1 MADGQESGPLSLER
15 NESIFR
21 NDILPDYLPDGTG
34 RAGRPR
40 LILLGGQP
48 GAGKT
53 AVLIASHAE
62 LDRSGPTIRIVGDDL
77 RSYHPQFLAF
87 QRRDP
92 ETASQFTQADAGRW
106 TEKLLVAATER
117 NVNIVFETTMRTP
130 ENVARIVGIARAAG
144 YDVEARA
151 VAVNPRLSWQG
162 NHYRHYRFEEMLRAG
177 DAARIP
183 PQHVHDAA
191 VTGLRVSLEK
201 LESENLVDRVQLRT
215 RGGTILYDNEQRGGA
230 WSQPPHAR
238 LALER
243 EQSRPMTAGE
253 LQRFSDDWN
262 HVLARMEERR
272 VPDDRIA
279 AVRARAVEDVQHLL
293 AQRRDA
299 DSDNGQKRGRS
310 IFQNRADALRLFVEL
325 YDNALRDAERRP
337 IGNIEAHAV
346 GRLSQSY
353 MALKLVEA
361 ARDLGLLPDNAT
373 IVSTRAMVQD
383 KHGAREFPAAHR
395 LPADLAVEMPNGFRR
410 RLTEGFD
417 VALNQTAIDR
427 DIFGQTDRLSRLA
440 NVVDSWLEVAGMR
453 KTLAHAANVVA
464 SGMSADAA
472 MSGVVEP
479 GYATAI
485 AQARG
490 RLERNMTIAERSVMA
505 AMIVDERGEPLRALR
520 DELRLR
526 TANLEIRARAKTM
539 MEAILTET
547 ARHIRLDA
555 EGRREAGAL
564 VRGIVDN
571 ERNLGTSRTQERSA
585 VRSDVLVPAR
595 NLPDLTESEIADR
608 LGASSRLADKR
619 AEIDNL
625 SRMVFG
631 NSQVVSASVARI
643 SGAQSGGAAGDDVR
657 EGRLGEM
664 AGDGRT
670 WLKGPSPVRQTAEAH
685 APRLAAALAD
695 YGMAVDFER
704 HQISLRHREEQA
716 RHRVV
721 VPMPSK
727 ELTALMSGS
736 DQEQVRRL
744 NADPS
749 LRREL
754 DKLTLAMTK
763 RLSSADRADLK
774 AGNVIRL
781 GCSLGITPEQAAS
794 LKLVEDRAGALRDRS
809 LRQTRQI
816 VSTPQLG
823 IRRRPEQLV

>member
-1 MADGQESGPLSLER
+1 MAADQESGPLSLER

-21 NDILPDYLPDGTG
+21 RDILPDYLPDDIG
-34 RAGRPR
+34 RAGQPR

-77 RSYHPQFLAF
+77 RSYHPNFLAF
-87 QRRDP
+87 QRQDP

-106 TEKLLVAATER
+106 TEKLLAAATER

-130 ENVARIVGIARAAG
+130 ENVARVVGIARAAG
-144 YDVEARA
+144 YKVDARA

-162 NHYRHYRFEEMLRAG
+162 NHYRFEEMLRAG

-201 LESENLVDRVQLRT
+201 LESENLVDRVELRT
-215 RGGTILYDNEQRGGA
+215 RGGTILYHNERTESG

-243 EQSRPMTAGE
+243 EQSRPMTTGE
-253 LQRFSDDWN
+253 LQLFADNWN

-293 AQRRDA
+293 AQRRDT
-299 DSDNGQKRGRS
+299 DGDTGQKRGRS
-310 IFQNRADALRLFVEL
+310 IFQNRADALGLFVEL

-337 IGNIEAHAV
+337 IGNIEAHAL

-373 IVSTRAMVQD
+373 IVPTRAVVQD
-383 KHGAREFPAAHR
+383 KHGTREFPAAHR
-395 LPADLAVEMPNGFRR
+395 LPADLAVEVPNGSRR
-410 RLTEGFD
+410 RLTESFD

-427 DIFGQTDRLSRLA
+427 EIFGRTDRLSRLA
-440 NVVDSWLEVAGMR
+440 NVVDSWLEAAGMR
-453 KTLAHAANVVA
+453 TTLARAANAVA
-464 SGMSADAA
+464 SGMSADSA
-472 MSGVVEP
+472 MSDVVEP

-485 AQARG
+485 SQARD
-490 RLERNMTIAERSVMA
+490 RLERNMAIAERTA
-505 AMIVDERGEPLRALR
+505 IATMIVDETGEPLRALL

-526 TANLEIRARAKTM
+526 TASLETRARAKTM

-547 ARHIRLDA
+547 ARHNRLDA
-555 EGRREAGAL
+555 EGRREASEF
-564 VRGIVDN
+564 VRGVADN
-571 ERNLGTSRTQERSA
+571 ERNLGASRIPERSA
-585 VRSDVLVPAR
+585 VRSAVLVPGW
-595 NLPDLTESEIADR
+595 NPPDLTESDIADR
-608 LGASSRLADKR
+608 LRVSSRLADKR

-625 SRMVFG
+625 SRLVFG
-631 NSQVVSASVARI
+631 NSQAVSASVARI
-643 SGAQSGGAAGDDVR
+643 SGAQSGAAAGDDVR

-664 AGDGRT
+664 AGEGRA
-670 WLKGPSPVRQTAEAH
+670 WLKGPSPARQTAEAH
-685 APRLAAALAD
+685 APQLAAALVD
-695 YGMAVDFER
+695 YGMAVEFER
-704 HQISLRHREEQA
+704 HQINLRHREEQA
-716 RHRVV
+716 RHRVE
-721 VPMPSK
+721 VPRPSK
-727 ELTALMSGS
+727 ELIALMSGS
-736 DQEQVRRL
+736 DQDQVRRL

-749 LRREL
+749 LRGEL
-754 DKLTLAMTK
+754 EKLTLAITK
-763 RLSSADRADLK
+763 RLSAADRTALK
-774 AGNVIRL
+774 DENFAKL
-781 GCSLGITPEQAAS
+781 GSSLGITPEQVAS
-794 LKLVEDRAGALRDRS
+794 LKLVHDRAGALQGQS
-809 LRQTRQI
+809 LRQTRHV
-816 VSTPQLG
+816 VSTHQLG
-823 IRRRPEQLV
+823 IKR

>member
-1 MADGQESGPLSLER
+1 MAEDQASGPLSPER

-21 NDILPDYLPDGTG
+21 KDILPDYLPDDIG

-77 RSYHPQFLAF
+77 RSYHPNFLAF

-92 ETASQFTQADAGRW
+92 ETASQFTQADSGRW
-106 TEKLLVAATER
+106 TEKLLAAATER

-130 ENVARIVGIARAAG
+130 ENVARVVGVARAAG
-144 YDVEARA
+144 YYVEARA

-162 NHYRHYRFEEMLRAG
+162 NHYRFEEMLRAG

-215 RGGTILYDNEQRGGA
+215 RGGTILYDNEQHGGG

-238 LALER
+238 LGLER
-243 EQSRPMTAGE
+243 EQSRPMTTGE

-272 VPDDRIA
+272 APDDRIA
-279 AVRARAVEDVQHLL
+279 AVRARAVEDAQHLL

-299 DSDNGQKRGRS
+299 DGENGQKRGRS
-310 IFQNRADALRLFVEL
+310 IFQSRADALGLFVEL

-337 IGNIEAHAV
+337 IGNIESHAS
-346 GRLSQSY
+346 GRLTQSY

-361 ARDLGLLPDNAT
+361 ARDLGLLPDGAT

-383 KHGAREFPAAHR
+383 KHGTREFPAAHR
-395 LPADLAVEMPNGFRR
+395 LPADLAVEIPNGSRR
-410 RLTEGFD
+410 RLTETFD

-427 DIFGQTDRLSRLA
+427 DIFGRTDRLSRLA
-440 NVVDSWLEVAGMR
+440 NVVDSWLEAAGMPR
-453 KTLAHAANVVA
+453 TLARAANAVA
-464 SGMSADAA
+464 SGMSAHAA
-472 MSGVVEP
+472 MSDIVEP

-485 AQARG
+485 AQARR
-490 RLERNMTIAERSVMA
+490 RLERNMAIAERSVMA
-505 AMIVDERGEPLRALR
+505 TMIVDEKGEPIRALR
-520 DELRLR
+520 DDLRLR
-526 TANLEIRARAKTM
+526 TADLENRARAKTM
-539 MEAILTET
+539 MEAVLAET
-547 ARHIRLDA
+547 ARHGRLDA
-555 EGRREAGAL
+555 EARRAAGEL
-564 VRGIVDN
+564 VRGIADN
-571 ERNLGTSRTQERSA
+571 ERNLGKSRTQERSA
-585 VRSDVLVPAR
+585 VRSGVLVPAW
-595 NLPDLTESEIADR
+595 NLLDLTESEIADR
-608 LGASSRLADKR
+608 LRVSSRLADKR
-619 AEIDNL
+619 TEIENL
-625 SRMVFG
+625 TRLVFG
-631 NSQVVSASVARI
+631 NSQAVSASVARI
-643 SGAQSGGAAGDDVR
+643 SGAQSGAAAGDDMR
-657 EGRLGEM
+657 EGRLGEL
-664 AGDGRT
+664 AGEART
-670 WLKGPSPVRQTAEAH
+670 WLKGPSPARQAAEAH

-716 RHRVV
+716 RHRVE

-727 ELTALMSGS
+727 DLTALMLGR
-736 DQEQVRRL
+736 DQDQVRRL
-744 NADPS
+744 NADPAF
-749 LRREL
+749 RREL
-754 DKLTLAMTK
+754 EKLTLAMTK
-763 RLSSADRADLK
+763 RLSAADRTALK
-774 AGNVIRL
+774 EENFAKVGS
-781 GCSLGITPEQAAS
+781 SLGITPEQAAS
-794 LKLVEDRAGALRDRS
+794 LKRVQDRAGVLQGQS
-809 LRQTRQI
+809 LRQSRQV
-816 VSTPQLG
+816 VSTNQLG
-823 IRRRPEQLV
+823 IKR

>member
-1 MADGQESGPLSLER
+1 MAEDQASGPLSLDR

-21 NDILPDYLPDGTG
+21 NDILPDYLPDGIG

-53 AVLIASHAE
+53 AVLIASNAE

-77 RSYHPQFLAF
+77 RSYHPHFQAF
-87 QRRDP
+87 QRQDP

-106 TEKLLVAATER
+106 TEKLLAAATER

-130 ENVARIVGIARAAG
+130 ENVARVVGIARAAG

-162 NHYRHYRFEEMLRAG
+162 NHYRFEEMLRLG

-215 RGGTILYDNEQRGGA
+215 RGGTILYDNERNGSG
-230 WSQPPHAR
+230 WSEPPHAR
-238 LALER
+238 LSLER
-243 EQSRPMTAGE
+243 EQIRPMTTGE

-272 VPDDRIA
+272 APDDRIA
-279 AVRARAVEDVQHLL
+279 AVSARAVEDVQHLL

-299 DSDNGQKRGRS
+299 DGENGQKRGRS
-310 IFQNRADALRLFVEL
+310 IFQSRADALGLFVEL

-337 IGNIEAHAV
+337 IGNIEVHAV

-361 ARDLGLLPDNAT
+361 AQDLGLLPDNAT

-383 KHGAREFPAAHR
+383 KRGTREFPAAHR
-395 LPADLAVEMPNGFRR
+395 LPADLAVELPDGSRR
-410 RLTEGFD
+410 RLTESFD
-417 VALNQTAIDR
+417 VALNQAAIDR
-427 DIFGQTDRLSRLA
+427 DIFGRTDRLSRLA
-440 NVVDSWLEVAGMR
+440 NVVDSWLEAAGMR
-453 KTLAHAANVVA
+453 GTLARAANAVA

-472 MSGVVEP
+472 MSDIVEP
-479 GYATAI
+479 GYATAT
-485 AQARG
+485 ARARG
-490 RLERNMTIAERSVMA
+490 RLERNMAIAERSAMA
-505 AMIVDERGEPLRALR
+505 AMIVDESGEPIRALP

-526 TANLEIRARAKTM
+526 TADLENRARAKTM
-539 MEAILTET
+539 MESILTET
-547 ARHIRLDA
+547 ARHNRLDA
-555 EGRREAGAL
+555 EGRREAGEL
-564 VRGIVDN
+564 VRGIADN
-571 ERNLGTSRTQERSA
+571 ERSLGAGRARERNA
-585 VRSDVLVPAR
+585 ARSDVLVPAR
-595 NLPDLTESEIADR
+595 NLPDLSESEIADR
-608 LGASSRLADKR
+608 LRVSSRLADKR
-619 AEIDNL
+619 AEIANL
-625 SRMVFG
+625 SRVVFG
-631 NSQVVSASVARI
+631 NSQTVSASVDRI
-643 SGAQSGGAAGDDVR
+643 TGAQSGAAAGDDVR

-664 AGDGRT
+664 AGEGRT
-670 WLKGPSPVRQTAEAH
+670 WLKRPSPTRLTAEAH

-704 HQISLRHREEQA
+704 HQINLHHREEQA
-716 RHRVV
+716 RHRVE
-721 VPMPSK
+721 VPRPSK
-727 ELTALMSGS
+727 ELAALMAGG
-736 DQEQVRRL
+736 DLEVRRL
-744 NADPS
+744 NGHPAV
-749 LRREL
+749 RREL
-754 DKLTLAMTK
+754 EKLTLAMTK
-763 RLSSADRADLK
+763 RLSTADRTALK
-774 AGNVIRL
+774 DENFAKL
-781 GCSLGITPEQAAS
+781 GSSLGITPEQAAS
-794 LKLVEDRAGALRDRS
+794 LKLVQDRAGALQGQS
-809 LRQTRQI
+809 LRQTRQV

-823 IRRRPEQLV
+823 IKR

>member
-1 MADGQESGPLSLER
+1 MADGQESGRLSLER

-21 NDILPDYLPDGTG
+21 KDILPDYLPDDIG

-53 AVLIASHAE
+53 ALLIASHAE
-62 LDRSGPTIRIVGDDL
+62 LDRSGATIRIVGDDL
-77 RSYHPQFLAF
+77 RSYHPNFLAF
-87 QRRDP
+87 QRQDP

-106 TEKLLVAATER
+106 TEKLLAAATGR

-130 ENVARIVGIARAAG
+130 ENVARVVGVARAGG

-162 NHYRHYRFEEMLRAG
+162 NHYRFEEMLRAA

-183 PQHVHDAA
+183 PEHVHDAA
-191 VTGLRVSLEK
+191 VAGLRVSLDK

-215 RGGTILYDNEQRGGA
+215 RGGTILYDNEQRGSA

-243 EQSRPMTAGE
+243 EQSRPMTTGE

-272 VPDDRIA
+272 APDDRIA

-299 DSDNGQKRGRS
+299 DGEKGQKRGRS
-310 IFQNRADALRLFVEL
+310 IFQNRADALGLFVEL

-361 ARDLGLLPDNAT
+361 ARDLGLLPDNAK
-373 IVSTRAMVQD
+373 IVPTRAMVQD
-383 KHGAREFPAAHR
+383 KHGTREFPAAHR

-410 RLTEGFD
+410 RLTEIFD

-427 DIFGQTDRLSRLA
+427 DIFGRTDRLSRLA
-440 NVVDSWLEVAGMR
+440 NVVDSWLEAAGMR
-453 KTLAHAANVVA
+453 RTLARAANAVA

-472 MSGVVEP
+472 MSDIIEP
-479 GYATAI
+479 GYATAVS
-485 AQARG
+485 QARG
-490 RLERNMTIAERSVMA
+490 RLERNMAIVERAAIAT
-505 AMIVDERGEPLRALR
+505 MIVDEKGDPIRALR

-526 TANLEIRARAKTM
+526 TADLENRARAKTM
-539 MEAILTET
+539 MESILTET
-547 ARHIRLDA
+547 ARHHRLDA
-555 EGRREAGAL
+555 EALREAGEL
-564 VRGIVDN
+564 VRGIADN
-571 ERNLGTSRTQERSA
+571 ERSLGAGRARERSA

-595 NLPDLTESEIADR
+595 NLPDLSESEIADR
-608 LGASSRLADKR
+608 LRVSSRLADKR

-625 SRMVFG
+625 SRLVFG
-631 NSQVVSASVARI
+631 NSQAVSAPVARI
-643 SGAQSGGAAGDDVR
+643 SGAQSGAAAGDDVR

-664 AGDGRT
+664 AGEGRA
-670 WLKGPSPVRQTAEAH
+670 WLKGPSPARQTAEAH

-704 HQISLRHREEQA
+704 HQIDLRHREEQT
-716 RHRVV
+716 RHRVE

-736 DQEQVRRL
+736 DQDQIRRL

-749 LRREL
+749 LRREFE
-754 DKLTLAMTK
+754 KLTVAMTR
-763 RLSSADRADLK
+763 RLSAADRTALK
-774 AGNVIRL
+774 EENFAKL
-781 GCSLGITPEQAAS
+781 GSSLGITPEQAAS
-794 LKLVEDRAGALRDRS
+794 LKRVQDRAGVLQGQS
-809 LRQTRQI
+809 LRQTRQV
-816 VSTPQLG
+816 VSAHQLG
-823 IRRRPEQLV
+823 IKR